1 MVEGTNPTKGVTY
14 EMVVSFNLN
23 LISTRPVKV
32 PKIQN
37 ITYIYV
43 DEEPDPIKE
52 DVLFPKIRLDQYGM
66 HLLTASIIF
75 SIITL
80 AIVHLILGCWRRIQE
95 QNP

>member
-1 MVEGTNPTKGVTY
+1 
-14 EMVVSFNLN
+14 MVVSFNLN

-80 AIVHLILGCWRRIQE
+80 AIVDLILGCWRRIQE
-95 QNP
+95 QNL